1 MLSDVIGEKIISL
14 TSPEN
19 VKTGEE
25 LKKYTS
31 FRIGGPA
38 KWLVEID
45 TVRQLIDVSLYLKKE
60 KVPYYV
66 LGNGTNTLFSD
77 SGYEG
82 VVIHLGKKIC
92 DIRVEGNLIY
102 AEAGAMLAGVSRR
115 AQEAGLT
122 GLEFAAGIPGTV
134 GGGVVMNAGAYDGE
148 MKLAVRS
155 VKAVSPEGE
164 FVSLDNE
171 ELKFGY
177 RSSIL
182 RHTGYVV
189 TDVVFELKE
198 GDKESILAKMEDFNA
213 RRREKQP
220 IELPSAGSTFKRP
233 EGHYAGQLIMEAGLR
248 GFQIGGA
255 RVSDKHC
262 GFIVNVDNATGDDVR
277 RLIKEVQTRVNEKF
291 GVLLE
296 PEIEI
301 VQD

>member
-1 MLSDVIGEKIISL
+1 MLSDKISENIIKY

-19 VKTGEE
+19 VKFGEE
-25 LKKYTS
+25 LKKYNS
-31 FRIGGPA
+31 FKIGGPA
-38 KWLVEID
+38 ECLVEID
-45 TVRQLIDVSLYLKKE
+45 TVKQLIDVSLYLKKE

-66 LGNGTNTLFSD
+66 LGNGTNTLFAD
-77 SGYEG
+77 KGYEG

-92 DIRVEGNLIY
+92 DISITGNCIH
-102 AEAGAMLAGVSRR
+102 AEAGAMLAGISRK

-148 MKLAVRS
+148 MKNVVTS

-164 FVSLDNE
+164 LI
-171 ELKFGY
+171 ELNNKELEFGY
-177 RSSIL
+177 RTSIL
-182 RHTGYVV
+182 KDTGYVV
-189 TDVVFELKE
+189 TDVFFELRD
-198 GDKESILAKMEDFNA
+198 GDKAEILAKMEDFNA

-262 GFIVNVDNATGDDVR
+262 GFIVNVDNATSEDVR
-277 RLIKEVQTRVNEKF
+277 RLIKEVQTRVKEKF
-291 GVLLE
+291 GVELE

-301 VQD
+301 VQ